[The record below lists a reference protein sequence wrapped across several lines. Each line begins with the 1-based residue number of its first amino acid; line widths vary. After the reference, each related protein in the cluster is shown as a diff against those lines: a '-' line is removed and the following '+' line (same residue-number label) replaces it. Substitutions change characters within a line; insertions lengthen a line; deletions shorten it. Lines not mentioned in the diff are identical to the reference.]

1 MATFTM
7 YLHEVL
13 DAQSPDTADPSIIGL
28 DTYPI
33 WDEGYRDE
41 LNHKILMR
49 YWNREIGFETP
60 LMFTHH
66 VKRLM
71 GEIMPYYNQLAK
83 TTLWDFDPFITMDVE
98 NTSTSDME
106 QTAESKSTDT
116 TTADTEETGVEES
129 ESASNQK
136 SGNESESIASEHPQT
151 QLQGYEDYA
160 TASNRS
166 QSASQSQSDTT
177 GRGESQR
184 TSTTT
189 GDGESETTGNTR
201 NTASSADRQTGFT
214 GSRSQLLQEYRDT
227 IIGVD
232 NQILAEL
239 EVLFMGVWDNDDDYT
254 RLQPSWFDPY
264 PPIF

>member
-7 YLHEVL
+7 HLHEIL
-13 DAQSPDTADPSIIGL
+13 DAQTPDDADPSQIGL

-33 WDEGYRDE
+33 WDEGHRNE
-41 LNHKILMR
+41 LNHKIIMR

-83 TTLWDFDPFITMDVE
+83 TTLWDFDPFITVDVE
-98 NTSTSDME
+98 NTSTSD
-106 QTAESKSTDT
+106 AKSKDT
-116 TTADTEETGVEES
+116 TTADAKETGVEDS
-129 ESASNQK
+129 QSTSNQT

-166 QSASQSQSDTT
+166 QSVSESQSDTT
-177 GRGESQR
+177 GHGETQR

-189 GDGESETTGNTR
+189 GDGASESTT
-201 NTASSADRQTGFT
+201 SSTNRQTGFT
-214 GSRSQLLQEYRDT
+214 GSRSQLLQQYRDT

-239 EVLFMGVWDNDDDYT
+239 EVLFMGVWDTDEAYT
-254 RLQPSWFDPY
+254 TIEPTWFDPY
-264 PPIF
+264 PTIF